1 MLPGKTY
8 TLDEI
13 VRILLR
19 RWWLIL
25 LPLGLGTTAGVL
37 GYKSLPV
44 QYRSETLI
52 MVIPQRVPDSYVKS
66 TVTTNVE
73 DRLRSIG
80 EQIRSRSRLER
91 IILDLDLFN
100 NLRRAGTMEGAVLRM
115 RDDIDLKLEG
125 KDSSFRV
132 SYVHSDPQIA
142 QKVTERLAALYI
154 EENLRDRENLADST
168 SSFLESQLQEA
179 KRRLI
184 EQEKKLEEYR
194 RRYAGQLPSQLQG
207 NLQALQSAQMQLQ
220 SLGESMHRAR
230 ERRLLVER
238 QIADA
243 QTLPVEV
250 VLPGV
255 PVASPEALP
264 QVPPAQQLEV
274 ARARLDAARLRYTRD
289 HPEVLALELSIRD
302 LHARVEEEARRPP
315 VPVADKPLS
324 SAELARQKRISDL
337 QAELKVID
345 LQLAAGETE
354 EARLRA
360 ATADYNSRISVVP
373 TRESELVELTRDY
386 STLQETYSSLLMKR
400 EDSKLAANLE
410 RRQIGE
416 QFRILDPASLPERPH
431 NQKQRLAVLAGSV
444 LVGLAVGLLL
454 VGFEYRDSTFK
465 LEEDVH
471 RVLDLPVL
479 ALIPVMESEEEEGA
493 RRSSPQTAISRWP
506 LMIVCWRPP
515 SSCGD
520 CNRKSGVIHVPG
532 VLRSQRAAFRT
543 DGEPEVPVPDT
554 TAPRSPE

>member
-1 MLPGKTY
+1 VLPGKTY

-13 VRILLR
+13 IRILLR

-25 LPLGLGTTAGVL
+25 LPLVLGTTAGIL
-37 GYKSLPV
+37 GYKWLPV

-80 EQIRSRSRLER
+80 EQIQSRSRLER
-91 IILDLDLFN
+91 IIQDLDLYKD
-100 NLRRAGTMEGAVLRM
+100 RRGAGTLEGAVLRM

-125 KDSSFRV
+125 KESSFRV
-132 SYVHSDPQIA
+132 SYVSSDPKIA

-168 SSFLESQLQEA
+168 SSFLDSQLQDA
-179 KRRLI
+179 KRQLI

-207 NLQALQSAQMQLQ
+207 NLQSLQSAQMQLQ
-220 SLGESMHRAR
+220 SLGESMNRAR

-243 QTLPVEV
+243 QTLPVDV
-250 VLPGV
+250 VLPGIA
-255 PVASPEALP
+255 VASPEALAP
-264 QVPPAQQLEV
+264 VSAAQQLEA
-274 ARARLDAARLRYTRD
+274 ARARLDVFKLRYTQD
-289 HPEVLALELSIRD
+289 HPDVRAQEQTIRD
-302 LHARVEEEARRPP
+302 LQARVEEEARRPP
-315 VPVADKPLS
+315 APAPDKPLS
-324 SAELARQKRISDL
+324 PSEVARRKRLSDL

-345 LQLAAGETE
+345 LQLAAGQIE
-354 EARLRA
+354 EARLK
-360 ATADYNSRISVVP
+360 ATMADYNSKISVVP

-386 STLQETYSSLLMKR
+386 STLQETYSSLLLKR

-416 QFRILDPASLPERPH
+416 QFKILDPASLPERPH
-431 NQKQRLAVLAGSV
+431 NQKQRLGVLAGGTLGGLV
-444 LVGLAVGLLL
+444 LGLLL
-454 VGFEYRDSTFK
+454 VGFLEYRDSSFK
-465 LEEDVH
+465 CEEDVH

-479 ALIPVMESEEEEGA
+479 ALIPVMESDHEGPVGP
-493 RRSSPQTAISRWP
+493 RRRRLAGGLSAV
-506 LMIVCWRPP
+506 LLIVGSAGALVVGRLQ
-515 SSCGD
+515 S
-520 CNRKSGVIHVPG
+520 
-532 VLRSQRAAFRT
+532 
-543 DGEPEVPVPDT
+543 
-554 TAPRSPE
+554 

>member
-1 MLPGKTY
+1 VLPGKTY

-13 VRILLR
+13 VRILKH

-25 LPLGLGTTAGVL
+25 VPLVLGTTAGVL
-37 GYKSLPV
+37 GYKWLPV
-44 QYRSETLI
+44 EYRSETLI
-52 MVIPQRVPDSYVKS
+52 MVIPQRVPDTYVKS

-80 EQIRSRSRLER
+80 EQIQSRSRLER
-91 IILDLDLFN
+91 IIQDLDLYKD
-100 NLRRAGTMEGAVLRM
+100 RRRTGALEDAVLRM

-132 SYVHSDPQIA
+132 SYIHSDPKIA

-220 SLGESMHRAR
+220 SLGESMNRAR

-243 QTLPVEV
+243 QTLPVDV
-250 VLPGV
+250 VLPGI
-255 PVASPEALP
+255 PVASPEAPPLLP
-264 QVPPAQQLEV
+264 ATQQLEA
-274 ARARLDAARLRYTRD
+274 ARARLDEARLRYTRD
-289 HPEVLALELSIRD
+289 HPDVVALEQTIRD
-302 LHARVEEEARRPP
+302 LQARVEEEARRPP
-315 VPVADKPLS
+315 EPVPDKPLLPS
-324 SAELARQKRISDL
+324 EVARQKRISDL

-345 LQLAAGETE
+345 LQLAAGQTE
-354 EARLRA
+354 EARLKA
-360 ATADYNSRISVVP
+360 STTDYNARISVVP

-386 STLQETYSSLLMKR
+386 STLQETYSSLLLKR

-416 QFRILDPASLPERPH
+416 QFRILDPASLPARPH
-431 NQKQRLAVLAGSV
+431 NQKQRLAVLAGGV
-444 LVGLAVGLLL
+444 LGGLAVGLLL
-454 VGFEYRDSTFK
+454 VGFLEYRDSTFK
-465 LEEDVH
+465 LEDDVH

-479 ALIPVMESEEEEGA
+479 ALIPVMEPEDEAAVG
-493 RRSSPQTAISRWP
+493 RRRGQRPAGGLSAVLI
-506 LMIVCWRPP
+506 LIVCSAAALIVWRLQ
-515 SSCGD
+515 S
-520 CNRKSGVIHVPG
+520 
-532 VLRSQRAAFRT
+532 
-543 DGEPEVPVPDT
+543 
-554 TAPRSPE
+554 